1 VGQNLLPVVP
11 VNARAAWRQHVSRLV
26 DDAPDRHDAVPEVVS
41 AAIART
47 VPGLGG
53 CGGKLVAAGH
63 PPDGWASANAG
74 PANAGPANA
83 GPAAASPESAYPAEE

>member
-11 VNARAAWRQHVSRLV
+11 VNARAAWRQHVSRLA
-26 DDAPDRHDAVPEVVS
+26 DDALDRHDAVPEVVS

-53 CGGKLVAAGH
+53 RGGKLVAAGH
-63 PPDGWASANAG
+63 PPDVWASASAS
-74 PANAGPANA
+74 A